1 MVAQICNL
9 SFLGG
14 RGLEGHSL
22 RSVWAKS
29 FWGPIST
36 NGWVQWLTP
45 VNPSYTGKHK

>member
-1 MVAQICNL
+1 MTKLKLEMVEKVALNLLTWLDMVAQICNL

-29 FWGPIST
+29 F
-36 NGWVQWLTP
+36 
-45 VNPSYTGKHK
+45 